1 MRITASPRA
10 AEVVAEMST
19 RRSGTLT
26 VTIGTGCCES
36 TAPFLYEDFLPGAD
50 MEPVG
55 EVEGVVIWAPE
66 YLRRLYPDEQGA
78 RLDVVDEL
86 AESLS
91 VETEL
96 GVRLVLR
103 GTGLP
108 AGSVEGEAEACRISG
123 RPSGPPVDHRVKG
136 SLPPELARPRMR

>member
-1 MRITASPRA
+1 MRITASARA
-10 AEVVAEMST
+10 AEVVAEMAT

-50 MEPVG
+50 MAPVG
-55 EVEGVVIWAPE
+55 EVAGVVIWAPE
-66 YLRRLYPDEQGA
+66 YLRRLYPDDQGP
-78 RLDVVDEL
+78 RLEVADEL
-86 AESLS
+86 GESLS

-103 GTGLP
+103 GTGIDSSTEP
-108 AGSVEGEAEACRISG
+108 EACATPVAPRSTERVL
-123 RPSGPPVDHRVKG
+123 RPVVGTV
-136 SLPPELARPRMR
+136 PPELQRLRMR

>member
-1 MRITASPRA
+1 MRITASTRA
-10 AEVVAEMST
+10 AQVVAEMAT
-19 RRSGTLT
+19 RRTGTLT

-50 MEPVG
+50 MAPVG

-66 YLRRLYPDEQGA
+66 YLRRLYPGDQGPQLEVA
-78 RLDVVDEL
+78 DEL
-86 AESLS
+86 GESLS

-103 GTGLP
+103 GTGLDSAGEPEVCAAP
-108 AGSVEGEAEACRISG
+108 AAPRGPAVQRSVVGTI
-123 RPSGPPVDHRVKG
+123 
-136 SLPPELARPRMR
+136 PPELQGLRLR

>member
-10 AEVVAEMST
+10 TQVVAEMAT
-19 RRSGTLT
+19 RRSGVLT

-50 MEPVG
+50 MAPVG

-66 YLRRLYPDEQGA
+66 YLRRLYPGDQGPQLEVA
-78 RLDVVDEL
+78 DEL
-86 AESLS
+86 GESLS

-103 GTGLP
+103 GTGLD
-108 AGSVEGEAEACRISG
+108 STGEPEACAAPAPPRG
-123 RPSGPPVDHRVKG
+123 PAVQRPVVGAI
-136 SLPPELARPRMR
+136 PPELQGLRVR